1 MLINNYGLFLC
12 LTLSVYSNYLSS
24 FYTIK
29 PSLKLE
35 LEYFSKRKHF
45 GMFEH
50 QPLTDLATAKQ
61 GLKGIISSAFGSHPY
76 KLLILIHV
84 IALLELK
91 TVSNYG
97 KGLIFLHSEKAT
109 AAKEFSMSSIY
120 CFFVENE

>member
-1 MLINNYGLFLC
+1 
-12 LTLSVYSNYLSS
+12 
-24 FYTIK
+24 
-29 PSLKLE
+29 
-35 LEYFSKRKHF
+35 
-45 GMFEH
+45 MFEH

-84 IALLELK
+84 IAFLELK
-91 TVSNYG
+91 IVSNYG